1 MKRTSK
7 VIALLLSLAMV
18 LSVCG
23 MLTVFAEGEYTVKTG
38 TNNMIRIEN
47 AAEHLEAAAGVAR
60 TYEFN
65 VPANG
70 EYYVILGKALKADA
84 EGKYDKGIPLSLKFY
99 QDAEPDGQVLD
110 YTLSDGVEEH
120 VNCPVERVGNNIA
133 MSVALTEGTW
143 KLDLTA
149 ETETN
154 FYYIELRDTRLQIAE
169 EKNVISPF
177 DFNGGNLDPMHVN
190 EQVAFG
196 YKQTPPPEEYTLVG
210 NYLDDSIFDQS
221 TTDSYRKYR
230 FIHIKNGCNA
240 QYELDVKTAGYYQ
253 ISAFLNLWTKTYPT
267 TTTLTVNVDG
277 KTVSDLS
284 YIKESNETPDKLIP
298 SRTIYLSEGSHTL
311 QLANN
316 SSCGAYVYYIT
327 AEQVDPNKVVKVDDN
342 LTRIEFAKNDNGAT
356 LNSTDGLSVTKTLDL
371 IGGTYAV
378 FVKKPVEFYGSECV
392 YDVTF
397 SQSGVEPSHV
407 SVAAATNTDSK
418 NKGFSYER
426 VGDAKGTIFTVPDGS
441 VEFTLA
447 VSKDCDVEY
456 IDIRRLDLP
465 LTGGKQAIAVADF
478 SYVNALT
485 DAHCSQQFGSGKT
498 EHVLLDYPVIGDYFS
513 SKITPAQKYFP
524 IHLSQGATVGYTV
537 DVAQTGWYQFG
548 VLISTYKSNGM
559 LALYADDNLVDSVTY
574 AYTIDP
580 QPDLAYTYN
589 AVYLTEGRHTIKL
602 AGTVGGIYLY
612 RFTTEKLEGDP
623 VYEFSGGSATV
634 MQSGMNSEASMDGE
648 FRVLNAGDTVSFKL
662 NNSYTDPQGKNE
674 YELKLA
680 VDTSAVS
687 DAALD
692 IKIGET
698 LYENILVGGKNG
710 EVSGGTIVLPEGES
724 EIVITSKAEGIKF
737 KSFSVVETVIT
748 SNENGNTM
756 LPFLRASTISE
767 GVTPDAAGS
776 ASFTAEQ
783 FVEFDVNVVADGT
796 YMVRMK
802 AKSPQTGFTVYVD
815 DVDYTDSQYL
825 NTEDKSCVNNSK
837 NNVMLKNAATNIS
850 LTKGMHKIKIVFH
863 DVDNEAVTH
872 KVDEIYLRRLD
883 KTVSSTAPIQ
893 LGTWDYKTI
902 NIPPYWSLPAQ
913 VHQGSTYKGDELY
926 NNIVFMGEV
935 AVTYE
940 FNVAESGFYKI
951 SNFGCGPDGATQMSS
966 YSIDGGI
973 KTSETEFAYI
983 GEGGDKIVE
992 NIYLDYAFLT
1002 EGMHTLTI
1010 YASAPSAQA
1019 VRMNMTKIT
1028 WVSDIS
1034 EVRYDRDNRMV
1045 SFASSQLDLTADATL
1060 YIAAYNGNQLV
1071 GINMVDVKAGTKAIK
1086 LSAMVKSAPNK
1097 VKVFAFDANLKPL
1110 LAALEASGED
1120 IIQ

>member
-1 MKRTSK
+1 MKRISK

-47 AAEHLEAAAGVAR
+47 AAEHRGVSAGVAR
-60 TYEFN
+60 AYEFD
-65 VPANG
+65 VPAGG
-70 EYYVILGKALKADA
+70 EYYVILGKAPNA
-84 EGKYDKGIPLSLKFY
+84 ENKFDIGTNVSLSFT
-99 QDAEPDGQVLD
+99 QGEDSPQVLE
-110 YTLSDGVEEH
+110 YTFNQGMKQTVQA
-120 VNCPVERVGNNIA
+120 PVERVGNNVA
-133 MSVALTEGTW
+133 MNVILKQGACTLS
-143 KLDLTA
+143 LTA

-154 FYYIELRDTRLQIAE
+154 IYYIELRDTRLQITG
-169 EKNVISPF
+169 EKQAVSSF
-177 DFNGGNLDPMHVN
+177 DFKSGKIDGEHVN
-190 EQVAFG
+190 EQVAYG
-196 YKQTPPPEEYTLVG
+196 TGLSYPDGYTLVG
-210 NYLDDSIFDQS
+210 NYLDETFDQS
-221 TTDSYRKYR
+221 TTENNRKVRY
-230 FIHIKNGCNA
+230 IHLNKNCNA
-240 QYELDVKTAGYYQ
+240 EYDIDVQQAGYYQ
-253 ISAFLNLWTKTYPT
+253 ISTMMSLWTDKYPT

-277 KTVSDLS
+277 SKVSDLS
-284 YIKESNETPDKLIP
+284 FIKESNETPNKLIP
-298 SRTIYLSEGSHTL
+298 SRTVYLTEGSHTL
-311 QLANN
+311 QFANT
-316 SSCGAYVYYIT
+316 SGTGAYVYFIT

-485 DAHCSQQFGSGKT
+485 DAHCSQQFGTGKP

-548 VLISTYKSNGM
+548 VAINTYKSNGI
-559 LALYADDNLVDSVTY
+559 LSLYADDNLIDAVTY
-574 AYTIDP
+574 TYTTTP
-580 QPDLAYTYN
+580 QPDLEYTYN
-589 AVYLTEGRHTIKL
+589 AAYLTAGRHTIKL

-698 LYENILVGGKNG
+698 LYENILIGGKNG

-724 EIVITSKAEGIKF
+724 EIVITSKAEEIKF

-783 FVEFDVNVVADGT
+783 FVEFDVNVVADGA
-796 YMVRMK
+796 YMVRMN

-815 DVDYTDSQYL
+815 EEDCTDSQYL
-825 NTEDKSCVNNSK
+825 NVEDPASVSNSK
-837 NNVMLKNAATNIS
+837 NGVMLKNAATNLHLS
-850 LTKGMHKIKIVFH
+850 KGIHKIKIVFH
-863 DVDNEAVTH
+863 DVDNEAITH
-872 KVDEIYLRRLD
+872 TVNSIYLRRLD
-883 KTVSSTAPIQ
+883 KTVSSTTSIQ
-893 LGTWDYKTI
+893 LGTWDYMKLVTRGS
-902 NIPPYWSLPAQ
+902 WSLPAQ
-913 VHQGSTYKGDELY
+913 VNQGSTYKGDELY
-926 NNIVFMGEV
+926 SNIVFMGEV

-973 KTSETEFAYI
+973 KISETEFAYI

-1002 EGMHTLTI
+1002 AGTHTLTI
-1010 YASAPSAQA
+1010 YATMPSAQA

-1034 EVRYDRDNRMV
+1034 EVRYDKDNRMV
-1045 SFASSQLDLTADATL
+1045 SFASSQLDLTEDATL
-1060 YIAAYNGNQLV
+1060 YIAAYNGNQLA

-1086 LSAMVKSAPNK
+1086 LSAMVKSAPDK
-1097 VKVFAFDANLKPL
+1097 VKILALDANLKPL
-1110 LAALEASGED
+1110 LAAIEASGED